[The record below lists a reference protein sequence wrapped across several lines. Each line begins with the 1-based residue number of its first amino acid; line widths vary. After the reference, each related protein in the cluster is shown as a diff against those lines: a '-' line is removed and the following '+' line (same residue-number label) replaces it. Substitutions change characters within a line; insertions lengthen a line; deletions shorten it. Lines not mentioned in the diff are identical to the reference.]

1 MIDGA
6 LLYSALVAAGL
17 VIWLV
22 LTVVNQFRRGAWISG
37 IKQRDVLAL
46 IPTWTFFAPRP
57 GVTDHNLLYRDRGP
71 EGDLSAWR
79 QVHPADASFLRCL
92 WNPTKRERKS
102 ISDLSQ
108 SLVRSAA
115 RPLGNR
121 LYTQLSYVVL
131 LNLVAQARP
140 SAFAIERQFIIVR
153 SFGFKRMRAPQILF
167 ASDFH
172 VLDDPAA

>member
-1 MIDGA
+1 VIDGA
-6 LLYSALVAAGL
+6 LLYSALIMAGL
-17 VIWLV
+17 AVWLV
-22 LTVVNQFRRGAWISG
+22 LTVVNQVRRGARIAA

-71 EGDLSAWR
+71 AGDLSAWR
-79 QVHPADASFLRCL
+79 QVRPPDASRLRWL

-102 ISDLSQ
+102 VSDLSQ

-121 LYTQLSYVVL
+121 LYIQLSYVLL

-140 SAFAIERQFIIVR
+140 SAFAVERQFIVVR
-153 SFGFKRMRAPQILF
+153 SYGFARRRAPQILF